1 MKNIGRYWVLAFCR
15 FSIVLVTLLICTGN
29 ITNSVLLKW
38 GFHEDQNSANY
49 HITLP
54 EMMDGTARKPFVYRA
69 SFPMSVRW
77 VVNKLPPDLQAKLYA
92 QVTQHDAI
100 RSQYFSR
107 LPARYW
113 TPVVAITYYITYFT
127 VVAATICA
135 LWLIYLLART
145 HALTFGQALTFV
157 VAFSLFYPLT
167 FQESA
172 FYYDF
177 LELAGLFAACFFLLR
192 RQMLACTL
200 CIALFSFN
208 KETFFLAP
216 LALFFLHERD
226 VSLRTRVGWL
236 AAQFACCLVTRHL
249 ITTGYDGNIGGT
261 VEFHLMENVRFW
273 IDPKTYL
280 SFWNL
285 ISRSVP
291 TPSIQNPL
299 IIVPLAIFFHAA
311 WRFSGTRYRHYLH
324 AALWPL
330 VVLFIPFGYRDELR
344 AFSLAF
350 PALTLIALHGASR
363 FTQIFA
369 SVTEPPKATS
379 TLPFVGASLPQPQRE
394 PSLLF
399 VPRRTEIPRDV

>member
-1 MKNIGRYWVLAFCR
+1 MKNIGRHWLLAFCR

-38 GFHEDQNSANY
+38 GFHEDKNSANY

-69 SFPMSVRW
+69 SFAMSVKWAVSR
-77 VVNKLPPDLQAKLYA
+77 LAPDLQAKLYT

-127 VVAATICA
+127 VVAATISA
-135 LWLIYLLART
+135 LWLIYLLARMHT
-145 HALTFGQALTFV
+145 LTFGQALTFV

-177 LELAGLFAACFFLLR
+177 LELSGLFAACFFLIR
-192 RQMLACTL
+192 RHLLACTL
-200 CIALFSFN
+200 CIAVFSFN

-226 VSLRTRVGWL
+226 VSLRARASWL
-236 AAQFACCLVTRHL
+236 AVQLACCLATRHL
-249 ITTGYDGNIGGT
+249 ITTGYDTNIGGT
-261 VEFHLMENVRFW
+261 VELHLVENVRFW

-299 IIVPLAIFFHAA
+299 VIIPLVIFLRAA
-311 WRFSGTRYRHYLH
+311 WRFADTRYRHYLH

-330 VVLFIPFGYRDELR
+330 VVLFIPFGYRDEVR
-344 AFSLAF
+344 AFALAF

-363 FTQIFA
+363 FSQIFSSA
-369 SVTEPPKATS
+369 TEPSRVASKLPLVGA
-379 TLPFVGASLPQPQRE
+379 TLPQTQRAASPV
-394 PSLLF
+394 F
-399 VPRRTEIPRDV
+399 VPRRTEIQRDV